1 MWLHDLESLEN
12 KMPFV
17 SKIALQVESATLLNK
32 KSQSELGD
40 KTLRFD
46 DVEVV
51 LTRSNGALKK

>member
-17 SKIALQVESATLLNK
+17 SKIALQVNSATSLLNK
-32 KSQSELGD
+32 KSQSELGE

-51 LTRSNGALKK
+51 LTRSNGAL

>member
-1 MWLHDLESLEN
+1 MWLHDLESLED

-17 SKIALQVESATLLNK
+17 RKIALQVESATRLLNA

-51 LTRSNGALKK
+51 LTRSNGAS

>member
-17 SKIALQVESATLLNK
+17 KKIALQVNSATSLLNK

-51 LTRSNGALKK
+51 LTRSNGAL